1 MSPSSNAITENFDKI
16 YAEGFEEGH
25 TEGYEEGYA
34 EAKND
39 MIREIAE
46 LEIENATKIL
56 RQLDIRKNMENE
68 IKELQKEYD
77 EIEDVRR
84 KKVIQNV
91 QLKKDFEKL
100 NDKISKITSIL
111 TKPSKIGY
119 VKKIKNVLE
128 IIGDDE
134 KSKKKPTY
142 EELGNEIEELK
153 KVSNVKTDLIN
164 ELFSKIV
171 KKADIDD
178 GISITREYG
187 HKYLDEWNKIYEDLI
202 KDTIKVMNE
211 CELADDGVY
220 LEFHNFNNIEF
231 CMEIDRDDECEEDGC
246 YGECMKCDCKL
257 YNGEGEYCN
266 DGSCDLC
273 GDCYV
278 KHYAECKSCKCE

>member
-1 MSPSSNAITENFDKI
+1 MSPSSKIIAENFDKI
-16 YAEGFEEGH
+16 YAEG
-25 TEGYEEGYA
+25 YEEGYG

-39 MIREIAE
+39 MIKEIA
-46 LEIENATKIL
+46 K
-56 RQLDIRKNMENE
+56 
-68 IKELQKEYD
+68 LQKEYD

-91 QLKKDFEKL
+91 QLKKDIEEL

-119 VKKIKNVLE
+119 VQKIKNVLE
-128 IIGDDE
+128 VIGDDE
-134 KSKKKPTY
+134 KLKKKPTY

-164 ELFSKIV
+164 GLFCKIV

-187 HKYLDEWNKIYEDLI
+187 HKYIDEWNKMYEDLI
-202 KDTIKVMNE
+202 KDTINVMNE
-211 CELADDGVY
+211 CELVDDGVY

-231 CMEIDRDDECEEDGC
+231 CMREDSDEEDGC
-246 YGECMKCDCKL
+246 YDECMKCDCKL

-273 GDCYV
+273 EDCYE
-278 KHYAECKSCKCE
+278 KHYAKCKSCKCE

>member
-1 MSPSSNAITENFDKI
+1 MSPSSNVITENFDKI

-25 TEGYEEGYA
+25 TEGYD
-34 EAKND
+34 D
-39 MIREIAE
+39 MIKEIEELKEENVTEFLSLLDNMAVMEREI
-46 LEIENATKIL
+46 
-56 RQLDIRKNMENE
+56 
-68 IKELQKEYD
+68 
-77 EIEDVRR
+77 
-84 KKVIQNV
+84 
-91 QLKKDFEKL
+91 EKL

-128 IIGDDE
+128 VIGDDE
-134 KSKKKPTY
+134 KSKKKPSY

-164 ELFSKIV
+164 ELFCKIV

-187 HKYLDEWNKIYEDLI
+187 HKYIDEWNKMYEDLI
-202 KDTIKVMNE
+202 KDTINVMNE
-211 CELADDGVY
+211 CELVDDGVY
-220 LEFHNFNNIEF
+220 LEFHKCDNIEF
-231 CMEIDRDDECEEDGC
+231 CMKEDSNEEDGC

-278 KHYAECKSCKCE
+278 KHYAKCKSCKCE